1 MLNRYDHTF
10 SEIREPPNFSEFIQ
24 NYLQIR
30 KNSKVIIKQ
39 VSERKKSD
47 YDDLLVSE
55 SITDLQIKYGRIKQL
70 ECENLQLKNALK
82 QRDEEINE
90 LRREIDKLKVLPT
103 HDLVYIVQLIN
114 WIIMSC
120 FASILAE
127 CFASYV

>member
-1 MLNRYDHTF
+1 MCQSPILLNSF
-10 SEIREPPNFSEFIQ
+10 KNC
-24 NYLQIR
+24 LQIR

-70 ECENLQLKNALK
+70 ENENLQLKNSLK
-82 QRDEEINE
+82 RRDEEINE

-103 HDLVYIVQLIN
+103 HDN
-114 WIIMSC
+114 IID
-120 FASILAE
+120 
-127 CFASYV
+127 

>member
-1 MLNRYDHTF
+1 MCQPPILLNSF
-10 SEIREPPNFSEFIQ
+10 KNG
-24 NYLQIR
+24 LQIR

-70 ECENLQLKNALK
+70 ENENLQLKNSLK
-82 QRDEEINE
+82 RRDEEINE

-103 HDLVYIVQLIN
+103 HDIKYNWLI
-114 WIIMSC
+114 
-120 FASILAE
+120 E
-127 CFASYV
+127 Y